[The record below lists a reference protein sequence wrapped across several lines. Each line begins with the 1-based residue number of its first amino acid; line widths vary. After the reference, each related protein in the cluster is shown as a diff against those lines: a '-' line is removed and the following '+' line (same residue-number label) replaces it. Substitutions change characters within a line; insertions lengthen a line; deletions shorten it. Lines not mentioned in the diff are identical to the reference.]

1 MLVSYINKI
10 ALFMVKGI
18 KSFSKALVLKFFELS
33 FSEFEKSSIKDQMY
47 KVNDDIIIYIARVML

>member
-18 KSFSKALVLKFFELS
+18 ESFSKALVLKFFELS